1 MLGLLLIGAT
11 VGVSVDEVRDVEPAV
26 TDRIVETLAQHI
38 TAHSGRS
45 VVRDTML
52 WSACTRDDRCITAV
66 RSRTKTDDI
75 AFVQIFGGV
84 RRVRVRVDH
93 IEGNGRLRSAR
104 ATLPLGEDFGP
115 PLLEVVRRT
124 FDAGVA
130 PPPPPPPP
138 PVVTA
143 PPPERTTWPIWL
155 AAGVTVAATGTAIGF
170 GVSANSASSELN
182 GRITRP
188 AEYDALR
195 DRADTHGAI
204 SNVAWISAAVA
215 AGATLTLIVLELANP
230 DVAPEG
236 VGVDLGDDD
245 RHGLGCLE

>member
-1 MLGLLLIGAT
+1 VLGLLLIGAT

-26 TDRIVETLAQHI
+26 TDRIVETLARHI
-38 TAHSGRS
+38 SAHSGRA

-52 WSACTRDDRCITAV
+52 WSSCTRDDRCIDAV

-124 FDAGVA
+124 FDPGVA
-130 PPPPPPPP
+130 PPPPPP

-155 AAGVTVAATGTAIGF
+155 AAGVTVAASGAAIGF

-188 AEYDALR
+188 AEYDALS
-195 DRADTHGAI
+195 DRAGTHGTI

-215 AGATLTLIVLELANP
+215 AGATLTLLVLELANP
-230 DVAPEG
+230 DVAPER
-236 VGVDLGDDD
+236 VGVELGDDN
-245 RHGLGCLE
+245 RNGLGYLE